1 MSTDRKLVGEDVP
14 LMPLDELAELN
25 PDLGPKELC
34 RLQMLEQ
41 LLAED
46 DLENG
51 IPLDQQDQ

>member
-1 MSTDRKLVGEDVP
+1 MSDRKLVGEDVP
-14 LMPLDELAELN
+14 LIPISELAELN
-25 PDLGPKELC
+25 PGMGPKELC

-46 DLENG
+46 DLEHG

>member
-25 PDLGPKELC
+25 PGMGPNQLR

>member
-1 MSTDRKLVGEDVP
+1 MNDRKLAGEDVP
-14 LMPLDELAELN
+14 LIPLDELAALN
-25 PDLGPKELC
+25 PGLGPKQLR

-46 DLENG
+46 DLEHG